1 MNKTEERVTINKQN
15 KAEKTNAIS
24 FLLNTDV

>member
-15 KAEKTNAIS
+15 KAEKTNTIS